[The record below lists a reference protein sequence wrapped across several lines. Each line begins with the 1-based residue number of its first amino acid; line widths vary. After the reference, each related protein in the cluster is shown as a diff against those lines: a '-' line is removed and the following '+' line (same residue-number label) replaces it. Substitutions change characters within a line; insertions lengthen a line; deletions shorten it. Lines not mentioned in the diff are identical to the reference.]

1 MRLDWEAAY
10 LDGRTAARRPA
21 TVHITRTGV
30 DVALRESG
38 TRFFWPFR
46 EIRQTQGTYAGEQVR
61 LERGGELAEA
71 LLIGDIGFLSAAR
84 AASPEAAHLHDPAR
98 RRFRVGLTFGALLA
112 AIALAL
118 GIYYVAIPAFARVA
132 AARVPVAWEE
142 KLGAAIVE
150 HFAPASRRCEDPA
163 RQARIDGIVSQL
175 TAKAQPQPYT
185 FRITVVNSGIVNAVA
200 APGGHIIVFR
210 GLLERTDNAE
220 ELAGVLAHE
229 IEHVL
234 HRHITRAIFQ
244 QASTGVLMAALVG
257 DVSGVVAY
265 GLEGARTLGELQ
277 MSRAAESEADREGMR
292 LLQEAGIDPA
302 GMITFFEK
310 LSKYERER
318 GDDALTRYLRSHPT
332 TAERIA
338 TLRGLAAAAP
348 RPERRLLGEDD
359 WNNVKSLCGELPED
373 SRSPQR

>member
-38 TRFFWPFR
+38 MRFFWSFR
-46 EIRQTQGTYAGEQVR
+46 EIRQTQGAYAGEQVR
-61 LERGGELAEA
+61 LERGGELPEA

-84 AASPEAAHLHDPAR
+84 AASPEAAHLHDPGH

-132 AARVPVAWEE
+132 ATRVPVAWEE

-163 RQARIDGIVSQL
+163 RQARIDGIVAQL
-175 TAKAQPQPYT
+175 TAKAQPQSYT

-200 APGGHIIVFR
+200 APGGHIVLFR
-210 GLLERTDNAE
+210 GLLERTDSAE

-229 IEHVL
+229 VEHVL

-265 GLEGARTLGELQ
+265 GLEGARTLGDLQ
-277 MSRAAESEADREGMR
+277 MSRAAESEADLEGMR
-292 LLQEAGIDPA
+292 LLQEAGIDPT

-318 GDDALTRYLRSHPT
+318 GDDTLTRYLRSHPT

-338 TLRGLAAAAP
+338 TLRALAAAAP
-348 RPERRLLGEDD
+348 APERRLLPGDD
-359 WNNVKSLCGELPED
+359 WNDVKSLCGELPAA
-373 SRSPQR
+373 SRSPRR